1 MLFSS
6 IKSQIELINESS
18 INPDRLELLQALIN
32 YIQSKTTSN
41 QDIRLNFI
49 CTHNSRRSHLCQVWA
64 QTLSSY
70 YNIKNV
76 FCYSGGTEI
85 TSLFPAV
92 NKALTNSG
100 FKIEP
105 TSLTDN
111 SVYSIKFSDVEPPIL
126 GFSKLYNDNFNPS
139 SKFAAILTCTS
150 ADKGCPFI
158 KGADVRISIPFE
170 DPKLFDG
177 TPQQDDKYL
186 QRSLQIATELKY
198 VFSKINQ

>member
-1 MLFSS
+1 
-6 IKSQIELINESS
+6 
-18 INPDRLELLQALIN
+18 LLQALIN
-32 YIQSKTTSN
+32 YIQSKISSN
-41 QDIRLNFI
+41 QDIKLNFI

-92 NKALTNSG
+92 NKALINSG

-158 KGADVRISIPFE
+158 KDADVRISIPFE

>member
-18 INPDRLELLQALIN
+18 ISPDRLELLQALIN
-32 YIQSKTTSN
+32 YIQSKISSN

-92 NKALTNSG
+92 NKALINSG

-150 ADKGCPFI
+150 ADTVSYTHLTLPTS
-158 KGADVRISIPFE
+158 V
-170 DPKLFDG
+170 
-177 TPQQDDKYL
+177 
-186 QRSLQIATELKY
+186 
-198 VFSKINQ
+198 

>member
-1 MLFSS
+1 M
-6 IKSQIELINESS
+6 
-18 INPDRLELLQALIN
+18 LQALIN

-92 NKALTNSG
+92 NKALINSG

>member
-32 YIQSKTTSN
+32 YIQSKISSN

-76 FCYSGGTEI
+76 FFYSGGTEI

-92 NKALTNSG
+92 NNALINSG
-100 FKIEP
+100 FKIES

-186 QRSLQIATELKY
+186 QRSLHIATELKY